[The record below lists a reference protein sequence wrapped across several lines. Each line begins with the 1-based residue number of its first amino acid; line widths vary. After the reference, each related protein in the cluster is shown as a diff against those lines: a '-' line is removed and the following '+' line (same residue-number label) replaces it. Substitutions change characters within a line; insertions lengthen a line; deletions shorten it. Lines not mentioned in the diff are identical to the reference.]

1 MSRIPRSYLWL
12 LSPGTRS
19 KSDSSS
25 SDGEHDPSTAAKM
38 KTGRSA
44 LMEAM
49 AAWGIRPHR
58 VVFAKRVS
66 KQEHI
71 SRHAAGDLFLDTLI
85 YGAHSTATDA
95 LRGVSVRTLAVPQ
108 MLSCLQL
115 Q

>member
-19 KSDSSS
+19 KSDSSSS

-49 AAWGIRPHR
+49 AAWGIRPYR

-95 LRGVSVRTLAVPQ
+95 LRGVSVRTLAV
-108 MLSCLQL
+108 SCLQL